1 MKSGGKIF
9 LSPQCPAH
17 KPHKVSRRTMP
28 ILPSLHREQCIPPP
42 WSYNEKDDM
51 YSLYEISNYYHSAMC
66 IFDHHAIRLRTWS
79 RWPGLGSYTSPAE
92 SSLGPCIGDI
102 LQSYMLAKQTN
113 NYQPCDHEQRLVNI
127 SYYVEEWLLFYT
139 NVIERWGLQ

>member
-1 MKSGGKIF
+1 
-9 LSPQCPAH
+9 
-17 KPHKVSRRTMP
+17 
-28 ILPSLHREQCIPPP
+28 
-42 WSYNEKDDM
+42 M
-51 YSLYEISNYYHSAMC
+51 YSLYEMSNYYHSAMC